1 MKLKIIF
8 SFLIFAFITASVH
21 AEKIP
26 VRIKNAQLISTKT
39 DEIQVG
45 DYVKFEILND
55 VNIGDKLYLKAN
67 TPIYGL
73 VDFMHPNGWSGDNAE
88 IRFKTFY
95 TKDIDNK
102 KIVINYPVT
111 INGNK
116 EQANDF
122 KQLLAYEVLF
132 IFRGSEIY
140 IEPNRQS
147 YNLFIER

>member
-1 MKLKIIF
+1 MKQKIIF
-8 SFLIFAFITASVH
+8 LFIIFTFLLNPVF

-26 VRIKNAQLISTKT
+26 VKIKNAQLISTKC
-39 DEIQVG
+39 DEVQVG
-45 DYVKFEILND
+45 DYIKFEILND
-55 VNIGDKLYLKAN
+55 VSVGDTLYLRAN

-73 VDFMHPNGWSGDNAE
+73 VDFIHSNGWSGDNAE
-88 IRFKTFY
+88 IRFKSFY
-95 TKDIDNK
+95 TKDVDNK
-102 KIVINYPVT
+102 KVVINYPVI

-122 KQLLAYEVLF
+122 KQLLAYEILF
-132 IFRGSEIY
+132 LFRGSEIY

>member
-1 MKLKIIF
+1 MKQKIIYLFILF
-8 SFLIFAFITASVH
+8 SILVLPAY

-26 VRIKNAQLISTKT
+26 VKIRNAQLISTKS
-39 DEIQVG
+39 DEVQVG
-45 DYVKFEILND
+45 DYVKFEVLNNVYQD
-55 VNIGDKLYLKAN
+55 DKLYLKAN

-95 TKDIDNK
+95 TKDVNDK

-122 KQLLAYEVLF
+122 KQLLAYEILF
-132 IFRGSEIY
+132 VFRGSEIY
-140 IEPNRQS
+140 IEPSRQS
-147 YNLFIER
+147 YNIFIER